1 VRVLGIETSCDET
14 AAAVVEWADPRGRA
28 LSDVV
33 HTQADLHARYG
44 GVVPELA
51 SRDHLQRVLPVIDE
65 ALRSAGCGLDELDGL
80 CVTRGPGLVG
90 ALLVGVQVAKMLSLS
105 SKLPLVGVNHI
116 EGHLLAVFLQ
126 EDAPR
131 LPFLGL
137 VVSGGHTSLYEV
149 RALGEYRA
157 LGHTLDD
164 AAGEAFDKVAKLLGL
179 PYPGGA
185 HIDRLARGG
194 NPKSVSLPRGLSK
207 RPRDE
212 FDFSFSGLKTA
223 VLHYV
228 KEHGVPVPREE
239 PALPATGGARTR
251 VALETEPALPATGGA
266 RTRVALEEEP
276 ALPATGGA
284 RTRVALADLGDLC
297 ASFQE
302 AVCDALTLR
311 AVRAA
316 RAAGLHAMVICGG
329 VAANSR
335 LRALAGER
343 CAAEGIALHLPAVKL
358 CTDNGA
364 MIAIAGAHRLARG
377 QSDALTMTADPGWRL

>member
-1 VRVLGIETSCDET
+1 MRVLGIETSCDET
-14 AAAVVEWADPRGRA
+14 AAAVVEADGLRGRV

-33 HTQADLHARYG
+33 HTQKDVHEKWG

-51 SRDHLQRVLPVIDE
+51 SRDHLQRVLPVLDE
-65 ALRSAGCGLDELDGL
+65 ALGKAGCGLREVDGVA
-80 CVTRGPGLVG
+80 VTRGPGLVG
-90 ALLVGVQVAKMLSLS
+90 ALLVGVQVGKSLAAS
-105 SKLPLVGVNHI
+105 AGLPLVGVNHI
-116 EGHLLAVFLQ
+116 EGHLLAVLLG
-126 EDAPR
+126 EGAPR
-131 LPFLGL
+131 PPWLGL

-149 RALGEYRA
+149 REPGSYHP

-185 HIDRLARGG
+185 EIDRLARGG
-194 NPKSVSLPRGLSK
+194 DAKAIAFPRGLSK
-207 RPRDE
+207 RSRDA

-223 VLHYV
+223 VANQV
-228 KEHGVPVPREE
+228 REHGVPS
-239 PALPATGGARTR
+239 GQ
-251 VALETEPALPATGGA
+251 
-266 RTRVALEEEP
+266 
-276 ALPATGGA
+276 
-284 RTRVALADLGDLC
+284 ALADLC

-316 RAAGLHAMVICGG
+316 RKSRMDALVICGG

-335 LRALAGER
+335 LRELAAER
-343 CAAEGIALHLPAVKL
+343 CAGEGIALHLPAPRL

-364 MIAIAGAHRLARG
+364 MIAMAGASRLLRG
-377 QSDALTMTADPGWRL
+377 ERATAEMSADPGWRL

>member
-1 VRVLGIETSCDET
+1 VKILGLETSCDET
-14 AAAVVEWADPRGRA
+14 AAAVIEIDGAGAGRA

-33 HTQADLHARYG
+33 HTQADVHARFG

-65 ALRSAGCGLDELDGL
+65 ALGKAGVGLDELDGIS
-80 CVTRGPGLVG
+80 VTRGPGLVG
-90 ALLVGVQVAKMLSLS
+90 ALLVGVQVAKALAFATG
-105 SKLPLVGVNHI
+105 KPLVGVNHI
-116 EGHLLAVFLQ
+116 EGHLLAVLLSG
-126 EDAPR
+126 EPRDGAHPLAGAPE
-131 LPFLGL
+131 PPWLGL

-149 RALGEYRA
+149 RALGDYRA

-185 HIDRLARGG
+185 HIDRLARSGD
-194 NPKSVSLPRGLSK
+194 KDAIAFPRGLSRK
-207 RPRDE
+207 RRDV

-223 VLHYV
+223 V
-228 KEHGVPVPREE
+228 
-239 PALPATGGARTR
+239 ATR
-251 VALETEPALPATGGA
+251 
-266 RTRVALEEEP
+266 
-276 ALPATGGA
+276 
-284 RTRVALADLGDLC
+284 LAGRIPQGQELADLC

-316 RAAGLHAMVICGG
+316 RKARLPALVICGG

-335 LRALAGER
+335 LRELAQER
-343 CAAEGIALHLPAVKL
+343 CSAEGIALHLPPARL

-364 MIAIAGAHRLARG
+364 MIAMAGAHRLARG
-377 QSDALTMTADPGWRL
+377 ERAAELLSADPGWRL

>member
-1 VRVLGIETSCDET
+1 MRVLGLETSCDET
-14 AAAVVEWADPRGRA
+14 AAAVVETRDGLRGRA
-28 LSDVV
+28 LADVV
-33 HTQADLHARYG
+33 HSQNEVHGKWG

-65 ALRSAGCGLDELDGL
+65 ALRGAGCELRDLEGIS
-80 CVTRGPGLVG
+80 VTRGPGLVG
-90 ALLVGVQVAKMLSLS
+90 ALLVGVQVGKSLAAAS
-105 SKLPLVGVNHI
+105 GLPLVGVNHI
-116 EGHLLAVFLQ
+116 EGHLLAVLLSEQ
-126 EDAPR
+126 APR
-131 LPFLGL
+131 PPWLGL

-149 RALGEYRA
+149 RALGDYRA

-185 HIDRLARGG
+185 HIDRLAKGG
-194 NPKSVSLPRGLSK
+194 DPAAIDFPRGLS
-207 RPRDE
+207 RRSRAA

-223 VLHYV
+223 VLMHV
-228 KEHGVPVPREE
+228 REHGVPPGQ
-239 PALPATGGARTR
+239 ALS
-251 VALETEPALPATGGA
+251 
-266 RTRVALEEEP
+266 
-276 ALPATGGA
+276 
-284 RTRVALADLGDLC
+284 DLC

-316 RAAGLHAMVICGG
+316 RHSRLPALVICGG

-335 LRALAGER
+335 LRALAKDR
-343 CAAEGIALHLPAVKL
+343 CAAEDIALFLPEPRL

-364 MIAIAGAHRLARG
+364 MIAMAGAHRLLRG
-377 QSDALTMTADPGWRL
+377 ERADAAMSADPGWRL

>member
-14 AAAVVEWADPRGRA
+14 AAAVVTVEDPAGRRPRGRI

-33 HTQADLHARYG
+33 HTQAAVHARFG

-51 SRDHLQRVLPVIDE
+51 SRDHLQRGLPVLDE
-65 ALRSAGCGLDELDGL
+65 ALREAGIELRALDGL
-80 CVTRGPGLVG
+80 AVTSGPGLVG
-90 ALLVGVQVAKMLSLS
+90 ALLVGVQMAKSLS
-105 SKLPLVGVNHI
+105 AATGLPLASVNHL
-116 EGHLLAVFLQ
+116 EGHLLAVLLD
-126 EDAPR
+126 DAAPSPPW
-131 LPFLGL
+131 LAL

-149 RALGEYRA
+149 REVGRYRL

-185 HIDRLARGG
+185 LVDRLARDGD
-194 NPKSVSLPRGLSK
+194 PRAVDFPRGLSK
-207 RPRDE
+207 RPREE
-212 FDFSFSGLKTA
+212 FDFSFSGLKTSVAQHVRARGA
-223 VLHYV
+223 VPQGQELS
-228 KEHGVPVPREE
+228 
-239 PALPATGGARTR
+239 
-251 VALETEPALPATGGA
+251 
-266 RTRVALEEEP
+266 
-276 ALPATGGA
+276 
-284 RTRVALADLGDLC
+284 DLC

-316 RAAGLHAMVICGG
+316 RAARLETLVICGG

-335 LRALAGER
+335 LRSLAKER
-343 CAAEGIALHLPAVKL
+343 CAAEGIALHLPAPRL

-364 MIAIAGAHRLARG
+364 MIALAGAVRLARG
-377 QSDALTMTADPGWRL
+377 ERASLDLAADPGWRL